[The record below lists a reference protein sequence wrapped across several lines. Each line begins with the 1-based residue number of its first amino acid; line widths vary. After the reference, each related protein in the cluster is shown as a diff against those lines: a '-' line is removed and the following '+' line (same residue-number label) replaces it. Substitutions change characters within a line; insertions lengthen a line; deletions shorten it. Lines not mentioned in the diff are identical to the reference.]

1 MDTKELEILLAKI
14 EALKEDVEFYK
25 HECSLKDE
33 EINRLMD
40 ILDANG
46 IPY

>member
-14 EALKEDVEFYK
+14 EELKEDLELYK
-25 HECSLKDE
+25 HSCSMKDE